1 MNKVACLSCLLLLI
15 LIKSEGQQRTDT
27 VKCYVQIMLPA
38 AGTIGMSRNIED
50 NTLFVNGGMFI
61 YTKAYAIKDT
71 AGKYVRFLTPRKKEL
86 KDVWMPESGPVVM
99 KKDW

>member
-1 MNKVACLSCLLLLI
+1 MNKLVFILCLILLI
-15 LIKSEGQQRTDT
+15 CVKSGAQQRSDT

-71 AGKYVRFLTPRKKEL
+71 AGRYVRFLTPRKKEL
-86 KDVWMPESGPVVM
+86 KDIWWPESGPIVM